1 MKLTEGSI
9 FYSRNGRL
17 EIQQPKIEWLSL
29 MLNYGL
35 YKNIFF
41 FLPNYFRMNRLL
53 NAYNLTGTGQ
63 RDVGE
68 GSLQWELEGENWDE
82 IIAAVIAS
90 LSEGY
95 AEEKVESEKVGESEE
110 STEGEGSSQTEEEW
124 SGKRKNTGL
133 EEGEIKKEKGKGG
146 PRKCNCTFWRDGTKV
161 GTESPRLQAKL
172 RRKDIE
178 LDIARKGQKRAEKLR
193 ARGRRKSKG

>member
-1 MKLTEGSI
+1 MGCIK
-9 FYSRNGRL
+9 
-17 EIQQPKIEWLSL
+17 
-29 MLNYGL
+29 
-35 YKNIFF
+35 IFF
-41 FLPNYFRMNRLL
+41 FPLPNYFRMNRLL

-82 IIAAVIAS
+82 KIAAVIAS

-110 STEGEGSSQTEEEW
+110 STEGEGSEEESSQTEEEW

-133 EEGEIKKEKGKGG
+133 EEGEIKK
-146 PRKCNCTFWRDGTKV
+146 
-161 GTESPRLQAKL
+161 
-172 RRKDIE
+172 
-178 LDIARKGQKRAEKLR
+178 
-193 ARGRRKSKG
+193 

>member
-1 MKLTEGSI
+1 M
-9 FYSRNGRL
+9 
-17 EIQQPKIEWLSL
+17 
-29 MLNYGL
+29 
-35 YKNIFF
+35 
-41 FLPNYFRMNRLL
+41 
-53 NAYNLTGTGQ
+53 
-63 RDVGE
+63 
-68 GSLQWELEGENWDE
+68 QWELEGENWDE
-82 IIAAVIAS
+82 KIAAVIAS

-110 STEGEGSSQTEEEW
+110 STEGEGSEEESFQTEEEW

-178 LDIARKGQKRAEKLR
+178 LDIARKGQKRAEKIR